1 MSFQIQGTII
11 LPAVYTGMELGLSHK
26 EKNSGWWGLKTG
38 CWEIYLALR
47 GRKEQEAGGNGKM
60 RSSMI
65 LHNKYMWSKQEGRN
79 VKGMGEEGNCR

>member
-1 MSFQIQGTII
+1 MTFQIQGTII

-65 LHNKYMWSKQEGRN
+65 LHNKYMWSKQGGRN